1 MTTKRHN
8 QLGSKWYILNK
19 VTKKLSQKQHCNNIL
34 PNNCNSLDVSNGT
47 RQVQWTTS
55 ATSTPPTNNLYKQQ
69 HYKHNGKNKT
79 NLTISLFSISLSFVC
94 SFVSFIFDSFCLLI
108 RPKMIPFYDHWVEDH
123 TNKKICN
130 LFSLLAVKILAK
142 IKKN

>member
-69 HYKHNGKNKT
+69 HYKHNGQNKT
-79 NLTISLFSISLSFVC
+79 NLQQYFFSFWAWSIVPSPLSLTHFASSSDPWWFLSQ
-94 SFVSFIFDSFCLLI
+94 
-108 RPKMIPFYDHWVEDH
+108 DHWVEDH
-123 TNKKICN
+123 TNK
-130 LFSLLAVKILAK
+130 ILQPFFP
-142 IKKN
+142 ISC